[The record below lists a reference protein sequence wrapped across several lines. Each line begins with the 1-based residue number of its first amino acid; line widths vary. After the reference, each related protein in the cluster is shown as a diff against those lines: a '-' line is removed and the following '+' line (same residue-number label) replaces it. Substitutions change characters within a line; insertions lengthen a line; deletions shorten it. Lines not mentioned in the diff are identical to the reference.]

1 MSELDS
7 NCDTFELLAAEFMDG
22 CRRGQCPSI
31 DEYARKHPDL
41 AAEIREL
48 FPTIA
53 TLENLKGAGTSGSAH
68 GPVAGDLQL
77 ERLGDFRIIR
87 ELGRGGMGIV
97 YEAEQESLS
106 RRVALKV
113 LPRQLLLDP
122 QQLERFES
130 EARTAAGLHHTNI
143 VPIFGVGQQ
152 EGYHFIVMQYI
163 RGVGLDVVLR
173 DLGRMSG
180 NPGVGARTTSFR
192 PPSDQGRTAIDAF
205 SIAQSLARDASR
217 DRPHVD
223 TRSPA
228 SAAATTPTRP
238 QAGSSEQPPNNESG
252 SGSPPERKS
261 SSDSTTAPSVD
272 PAHWRGVARLA
283 LQVADACAYAHGQG
297 TLHRD
302 IKPGNLLIDA
312 DGIVWVADFGLAKA
326 LDQDEVT
333 QTCGVV
339 GTLRYMAPEQFKGK
353 ADVRSDVYS
362 MGLTL
367 YELATLRPAFV
378 ATSHTTMIDAIMH
391 GRPKAPRQLYPTMP
405 RDLETIIL
413 KSIAREPEARYA
425 SADAL
430 AADLRC
436 FLEDR
441 PIEARRATAPERLW
455 RWSRRNP
462 SLAALSGT
470 AVALLIAV
478 AAIATV
484 AYVHTSRAN
493 VQVRSALAGEQTQRL
508 KAEATSA
515 LAIEALD
522 TIFDQFAP
530 IRTAAASSMTVDGAD
545 GAKIEVPIQAV
556 ISRESATLLEHMLD
570 FYRRLAAQDD
580 ADPAI
585 RLKIAEANRRVG
597 NIHSRLGHFDDARAA
612 YTRAVGVFQQIEAD
626 SGTAPATRIELARIH
641 NQLGTTLIAQERVE
655 DSRAFFREAREILEA
670 LQSTSSNSPAVRFEL
685 ARTCYL
691 LARAPRPPIPTPQRR
706 EPGMGQPSDGMAPPP
721 PGARQQ
727 PGRDHRPPRR
737 DHRPPGQDHRPAGG
751 PPPDD
756 VRPPP
761 SGAHGPP
768 GRDHRPPGGPPP
780 QREHLDEGDDPWGKA
795 VEILTELRAAYPDV
809 PDYRHL
815 LALCYRD
822 LPPSVPWAPDDHP
835 LPHDAATQAIN
846 ILQQLVEDFPDVP
859 KYQYDLSETYA
870 LTADYAP
877 SIGPDA
883 LQQQRLRAALDIS
896 EQLVADHP
904 NVPAYVVS
912 QVHIRLR
919 FAGAQ
924 RRERQFGAAEEHL
937 QEARAFQAG
946 LARRFPDTP
955 SHQVFVAAIEGDLAR
970 LARDCGRLDD
980 ARSHLEAGLAVLH
993 ELPDDWRRPPYVRDV
1008 FVVIYSDLAGVHRQ
1022 LGDDSAAADAARQ
1035 AECHRAER

>member
-7 NCDTFELLAAEFMDG
+7 NCEAFELLAAEFMDG

-31 DEYARKHPDL
+31 DEYARKHPEL

-48 FPTIA
+48 FPTMA

-163 RGVGLDVVLR
+163 RGVGLDVVMR
-173 DLGRMSG
+173 ELGRMSRD
-180 NPGVGARTTSFR
+180 PGVDAGTASFR
-192 PPSDQGRTAIDAF
+192 SLSDGSRTAIDAL
-205 SIAQSLARDASR
+205 SIAQSLAPDASR
-217 DRPHVD
+217 DPRHVGAKP
-223 TRSPA
+223 PA
-228 SAAATTPTRP
+228 SAAASTSMRP
-238 QAGSSEQPPNNESG
+238 QAGSSERPPGDESG
-252 SGSPPERKS
+252 RNSPDKYESGADP
-261 SSDSTTAPSVD
+261 TTAPSVGT
-272 PAHWRGVARLA
+272 AHWRGVARIA

-312 DGIVWVADFGLAKA
+312 DGVVWVADFGLAKA
-326 LDQDEVT
+326 LDRDEVT

-378 ATSHTTMIDAIMH
+378 ATGHTTMIDAIMH

-413 KSIAREPEARYA
+413 KSIAREADARYA

-430 AADLRC
+430 AVDLRC

-441 PIEARRATAPERLW
+441 PIHSRRATAPERLW

-462 SLAALSGT
+462 ALAALSGT
-470 AVALLIAV
+470 AAVLLIAV
-478 AAIATV
+478 AVIATV

-493 VQVRSALAGEQTQRL
+493 VEVRRALAGEQTQRL

-522 TIFDQFAP
+522 TIFEQFAP
-530 IRTAAASSMTVDGAD
+530 TRTGAASTFTVDSSEATQ
-545 GAKIEVPIQAV
+545 IEVPIQPV
-556 ISRESATLLEHMLD
+556 LSRESATLLEHMLD

-597 NIHSRLGHFDDARAA
+597 NIHSRLGHFNDARAA
-612 YTRAVGVFQQIEAD
+612 YTRAIGLFQQLEAD
-626 SGTAPATRIELARIH
+626 SGITPTTRIELARIN
-641 NQLGTTLIAQERVE
+641 NQLGISLVAQDRGE
-655 DSRAFFREAREILEA
+655 DGREFFQQARAILQA
-670 LQSTSSNSPAVRFEL
+670 LQLTSPDSPTVRFEL
-685 ARTCYL
+685 ARSCYL
-691 LARAPRPPIPTPQRR
+691 LAKAPRPSVPTPRR
-706 EPGMGQPSDGMAPPP
+706 HELGM
-721 PGARQQ
+721 
-727 PGRDHRPPRR
+727 
-737 DHRPPGQDHRPAGG
+737 G
-751 PPPDD
+751 PPPDGM
-756 VRPPP
+756 RPPP
-761 SGAHGPP
+761 HGERGPP
-768 GRDHRPPGGPPP
+768 GRDHRPPDGPPHRSHGGPPP
-780 QREHLDEGDDPWGKA
+780 RHQHPEEGDDPWGTA
-795 VEILTELRAAYPDV
+795 VEILTELSAAHPEV

-822 LPPSVPWAPDDHP
+822 LPPP
-835 LPHDAATQAIN
+835 LPWSQDHHPSRLDATTEAIE
-846 ILQQLVEDFPDVP
+846 ILRQLLNDFPDVP
-859 KYQYDLSETYA
+859 KYRFDLSETYA
-870 LTADYAP
+870 MAAVPELCP
-877 SIGPDA
+877 GPDPPGIEE
-883 LQQQRLRAALDIS
+883 QRLQAALEIS
-896 EQLVADHP
+896 EQLVAERP
-904 NVPAYVVS
+904 NIPTYVVS

-919 FAGAQ
+919 SADSL
-924 RRERQFGAAEEHL
+924 RRRNQSNAAEEQL
-937 QEARAFQAG
+937 QRARTLQVG

-955 SHQVFVAAIEGDLAR
+955 THQVFVAVIEGALAR
-970 LARDCGRLDD
+970 LLCDCSRFDD
-980 ARSHLEAGLAVLH
+980 ARTRFEEAIAVLN
-993 ELPDDWRRPPYVRDV
+993 ELPDDWQRPPYVRDV
-1008 FVVIYSDLAGVHRQ
+1008 LVATYTGLAGVHRR
-1022 LGDDSAAADAARQ
+1022 LGDHAAA
-1035 AECHRAER
+1035 AEASRRAQQYRLER